1 MHALI
6 AVMFKS
12 CCCYVLSQHPCH
24 VQCDVTQ
31 SYWTL
36 RLLVLLHISLCVK
49 LTRAS
54 ALDQCITP
62 MHSVYATHQ
71 AYRYI
76 HEITSKV
83 TASAYNYFG
92 LCWTCT
98 TLGTMSYH
106 QTSFFS
112 SGIQLYKCHGNLCM
126 SYQHRPTLGLTF
138 YVMNMMVQL
147 QPTSMP
153 YNSLLTV
160 FVVANTSVRHRSA
173 LHAMAE

>member
-62 MHSVYATHQ
+62 MHSVYATFQ
-71 AYRYI
+71 AYCHI
-76 HEITSKV
+76 HDYQCVHCAGQCSALLYTTCHSRAAVTRDTVAAGAIT
-83 TASAYNYFG
+83 Y
-92 LCWTCT
+92 T
-98 TLGTMSYH
+98 TLRRVNEDRYCTRC
-106 QTSFFS
+106 QTD
-112 SGIQLYKCHGNLCM
+112 
-126 SYQHRPTLGLTF
+126 T
-138 YVMNMMVQL
+138 
-147 QPTSMP
+147 
-153 YNSLLTV
+153 
-160 FVVANTSVRHRSA
+160 A
-173 LHAMAE
+173 